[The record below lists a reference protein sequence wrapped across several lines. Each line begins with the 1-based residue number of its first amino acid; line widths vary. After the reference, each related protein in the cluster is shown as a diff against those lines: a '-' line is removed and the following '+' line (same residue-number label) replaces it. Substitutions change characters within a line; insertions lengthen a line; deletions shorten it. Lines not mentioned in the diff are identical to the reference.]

1 MADSSRS
8 SGARYGYEYWSVG
21 RFIESTDDAYAGG
34 NVTPISPHVAG
45 FVAEILVGD
54 NEYVRAGQP
63 LIRLDDRDFRAAADR
78 AAAIVE
84 ARKATLNSLERKQT
98 LQQTAIRQAK
108 ADLDAKTAQAAF
120 AKQDDQRYRDLA
132 QTAAGSRQN
141 AERALSLNLAAEASV
156 ISSEAGLDAAKQ
168 QLTVLDAEIAV
179 AKADVT
185 QAEADQHTAEL
196 NLGYTDIRSPIDG
209 YVGNRAAQVG
219 AYVAG
224 GAYLVTIIPAHDLW
238 VDANFKESQLEHM
251 IPGQAATVVADV
263 LPNHVFRGHVLTV
276 APATGAVFSVIPPEN
291 ATGNFTKIVQ
301 RVPVRIK
308 LDDDPMLRGLRPG
321 LSANVGVDTRS
332 SSGGPTMTAAAI
344 PSTAAPSAAAS
355 EASWVWSLGP
365 FVVMCVGMFIAL
377 LDIQIVASS
386 LQDIG
391 GGLSAAQDQ
400 ISWVQTAYLIAEI
413 IMIPLSGWLTRVFST
428 RWLFTASSVG
438 FTIASMLCGLAWNI
452 ESMIVFRA
460 LQGMLGAS
468 MIPIVFTSTFHYFQ
482 GPRRVYSAA
491 VVGAIASVAPTL
503 GPVIGGFIT
512 DTLDWRWLF
521 YANVAPG
528 IAISILV
535 PLLVKIDK
543 PDLSLLKGADYPGII
558 LLAMALGTLE
568 YVLEEGSRWNWFD
581 DATIRDCAMIAVVAG
596 SLFVVRSLTFARP
609 VVDLRALGNRNF
621 TLGCILSFITGI
633 GIFSTIYLT
642 PLFLGYVRGFSAWQ
656 TGMAVFSTGMASL
669 VGVPVYVMLAKRFD
683 TRWLMMIGLASFGLS
698 MWSFS
703 FITHE
708 WGAAELFL
716 PQILRGFPQV
726 FAVAPSVNLGLGS
739 LPPERLKYASGLFN
753 MMRNLGGA
761 VGIAV
766 CGAVLNNRTNFHF
779 HAIASNLTPANGAMT
794 RLVNEVAQRYAAI
807 PGSQQAGYQAA
818 LKQLWALAYRE
829 ASTLAYADAFLAIMV
844 CFIFATML
852 VPFLRNVGPAKVPA
866 QAAH

>member
-1 MADSSRS
+1 MS
-8 SGARYGYEYWSVG
+8 
-21 RFIESTDDAYAGG
+21 
-34 NVTPISPHVAG
+34 
-45 FVAEILVGD
+45 
-54 NEYVRAGQP
+54 
-63 LIRLDDRDFRAAADR
+63 AAA
-78 AAAIVE
+78 
-84 ARKATLNSLERKQT
+84 L
-98 LQQTAIRQAK
+98 
-108 ADLDAKTAQAAF
+108 
-120 AKQDDQRYRDLA
+120 
-132 QTAAGSRQN
+132 
-141 AERALSLNLAAEASV
+141 
-156 ISSEAGLDAAKQ
+156 
-168 QLTVLDAEIAV
+168 
-179 AKADVT
+179 
-185 QAEADQHTAEL
+185 
-196 NLGYTDIRSPIDG
+196 
-209 YVGNRAAQVG
+209 
-219 AYVAG
+219 
-224 GAYLVTIIPAHDLW
+224 
-238 VDANFKESQLEHM
+238 
-251 IPGQAATVVADV
+251 
-263 LPNHVFRGHVLTV
+263 
-276 APATGAVFSVIPPEN
+276 
-291 ATGNFTKIVQ
+291 
-301 RVPVRIK
+301 
-308 LDDDPMLRGLRPG
+308 
-321 LSANVGVDTRS
+321 
-332 SSGGPTMTAAAI
+332 
-344 PSTAAPSAAAS
+344 PSTAALSATGVS
-355 EASWVWSLGP
+355 EVSWVWSLGP
-365 FVVMCVGMFIAL
+365 FIVMCVGMFIAL

-428 RWLFTASSVG
+428 RWLFTASAAG
-438 FTIASMLCGLAWNI
+438 FTVASMLCGLAWNI

-521 YANVAPG
+521 YINVVPG

-558 LLAMALGTLE
+558 LLAMTLGTLE

-596 SLFVVRSLTFARP
+596 FLFVFRSLTFARP

-669 VGVPVYVMLAKRFD
+669 AGVPVYVLLAKRFD

-766 CGAVLNNRTNFHF
+766 CGAILNNRTNFHF
-779 HAIASNLTPANGAMT
+779 QAIASNLTPANGAMN
-794 RLVNEVAQRYAAI
+794 RLVGEVTQRYAAI

-818 LKQLWALAYRE
+818 LKQLWALTYRE
-829 ASTLAYADAFLAIMV
+829 ASTMAYADAFLAIMV
-844 CFIFATML
+844 AFVFATML
-852 VPFLRNVGPAKVPA
+852 VPFLRNVGPAKVPV